1 MSNFRPVDRQTWFL
15 LPPSA
20 DERRAAGSGCDA
32 QAVVTA
38 DSLLVVATDVVQ
50 AAKAR
55 RRCSATTAISARPM
69 WRHGIEPSLALG
81 RAPRYLSPA
90 ERFPPAPP
98 APRTGRRSKPWRAIS
113 GATKRRTIRPRP
125 GVQPGETG
133 VCHEQIRIPPRRLLP
148 FVGRPGR
155 ARRRGLAPRALQGRD
170 RYLQAVG
177 SAGPAAGMDAASRRR
192 LCRPCPRPGR
202 KGHVQGGRDRPREHA
217 RGRWNDSRAVAL
229 SVLSDPAGPA
239 PEGPADGT
247 CRHGAAAGARRRAL
261 RRHSS
266 GAVARFAR
274 PHGAGTQSARRNHL
288 GRTDPHRTGRDP
300 SMAPG

>member
-1 MSNFRPVDRQTWFL
+1 MSNFRRVDRQTWFL

-38 DSLLVVATDVVQ
+38 DSLMVVATDVVQ
-50 AAKAR
+50 AAEAR
-55 RRCSATTAISARPM
+55 RRCAATMAISARPM
-69 WRHGIEPSLALG
+69 WRHRIEPPPALG

-98 APRTGRRSKPWRAIS
+98 APRTRRRSKPWRAIS
-113 GATKRRTIRPRP
+113 GATKRRTMTARRSART
-125 GVQPGETG
+125 TG
-133 VCHEQIRIPPRRLLP
+133 VCHEQIRITPRRLLAL
-148 FVGRPGR
+148 VGRPGR
-155 ARRRGLAPRALQGRD
+155 ARRRGLAPRPLQGRD

-177 SAGPAAGMDAASRRR
+177 AAGPAAGMDAASRRR

-229 SVLSDPAGPA
+229 SVLPDPAGPT

-247 CRHGAAAGARRRAL
+247 CRHGAAACARRRAL
-261 RRHSS
+261 RRHGS
-266 GAVARFAR
+266 GAVARVAR
-274 PHGAGTQSARRNHL
+274 PHGAGTQSARRHDPGGTN
-288 GRTDPHRTGRDP
+288 PHRTGRDP